1 MTKSKADAAKIHFID
16 FKDHASRPA
25 ETFWSGQKHRVLP
38 PLPSLCFYF
47 VHPDFNLDELDLRA
61 FWRDV
66 IDGLYGPFR
75 FEMFCIPG
83 EELKAR
89 GDIFEQVREASRAYK
104 DPEYA
109 AARKAQGKLPGLVT
123 SHRYPGALVYHGL
136 VIIYKDATW
145 NREDEDK
152 TFDVIKFGP
161 ALTSE
166 DLELGDKIIRINSAL
181 SSIS

>member
-61 FWRDV
+61 FWRD
-66 IDGLYGPFR
+66 
-75 FEMFCIPG
+75 
-83 EELKAR
+83 ELKAR

>member
-83 EELKAR
+83 EVTTTVLNTIAR
-89 GDIFEQVREASRAYK
+89 NSRLVAIYLNRSER
-104 DPEYA
+104 PA
-109 AARKAQGKLPGLVT
+109 GL
-123 SHRYPGALVYHGL
+123 
-136 VIIYKDATW
+136 
-145 NREDEDK
+145 
-152 TFDVIKFGP
+152 
-161 ALTSE
+161 
-166 DLELGDKIIRINSAL
+166 IRIPNMQLHERLRASFPA
-181 SSIS
+181 